1 MIINRIYADG
11 YKNLSEVDIEP
22 DSRMNILCGDNAQGK
37 TNLIEAIWLCSGCRS
52 FRGSRE
58 KEFIGF
64 DKEIA
69 DVRLCFTDTERS
81 QEIRFAAK
89 KGELKE
95 KLVTLNGVKLPL
107 MSRLFGNFQCVVFT
121 PDDLNLA
128 KGSPDN
134 RRSFIDLA
142 ISQIKGSYVSALNT
156 YNNVLS
162 QRNALLKGY
171 LKCNGDIDSI
181 VVWDEQLAKAGSY
194 ISVLRNTYCNIL
206 NNYTES
212 LYNKLASGREK
223 LEMYYQSTVFQEL
236 NGIKEYDGE
245 LKEIY
250 LNKLKNCLNDDLR
263 AGFTTTGV
271 HRDDII
277 ALIDGQPARY
287 LGSQG
292 QSRSIA
298 IVMKLAQAE
307 ILKKEKGDYP
317 VMLLDDVM
325 SELDGGRQRFILNSI
340 ENMQVIVTCCDERF
354 LSDMTGGRIFRVK
367 NGRVGTGGNY
377 VSASR

>member
-1 MIINRIYADG
+1 MIIDQICADG
-11 YKNLSEVDIEP
+11 YKNLSEVNIFP
-22 DSRMNILCGDNAQGK
+22 DKRMNIFCGDNAQGK
-37 TNLIEAIWLCSGCRS
+37 TNLIEAVWLCSGCRS

-64 DKEIA
+64 DKEFA
-69 DVRLCFTDTERS
+69 DVRLTFTDETRK

-107 MSRLFGNFQCVVFT
+107 MSKLFGSFQCVVFT

-128 KGSPDN
+128 KGAPEN
-134 RRSFIDLA
+134 RRSFIDLS

-156 YNNVLS
+156 YNNVLA
-162 QRNALLKGY
+162 QRNALLKSFSKG
-171 LKCNGDIDSI
+171 GSDIDSI
-181 VVWDEQLAKAGSY
+181 SVWDEQLAKAGAY
-194 ISVLRNTYCNIL
+194 ISVVRNTYCNML
-206 NNYTES
+206 NNYTYS
-212 LYNKLASGREK
+212 LYNKLASGKEN
-223 LEMYYQSTVFQEL
+223 LQLYYQSTVFPDL
-236 NGIKEYDGE
+236 NGKTEYEGE
-245 LKEIY
+245 LTELYID
-250 LNKLKNCLNDDLR
+250 KLKKNVNEDIR

-277 ALIDGQPARY
+277 TLIDGQPARY

-298 IVMKLAQAE
+298 IVFKLAQAE
-307 ILKKEKGDYP
+307 ILKSEKGEYP

-340 ENMQVIVTCCDERF
+340 ENMQVLVTCCDDRF
-354 LSDMTGGRIFRVK
+354 LSDMTGGKVFRVNK
-367 NGRVGTGGNY
+367 GRII
-377 VSASR
+377 